1 MLVGLLGLFGELLR
15 VGSLART
22 AGAAEELA
30 AFAIAGSIVAGIN
43 ASLIYIPQL
52 PHVFARC
59 EASRRVCRNFI
70 LFICSILTIP
80 LFVLGYLGSGR
91 ALIAYLFSVE
101 AFTLEAIVIY
111 FQILTPGI
119 LLLGIHG
126 YWTGLLMQANRT
138 HLISFLGVG
147 QLILTACILWGGLR
161 SGMQPIVCVAL
172 SQVIPLAVACMGGFF
187 IFRRKP
193 LERNLLD
200 QKILAYREVFAFF
213 WPASLSAW
221 VFVLNRPVVFSF
233 LSREPHSIA
242 MVAGLRVALDVSL
255 VFFQAM
261 NQLRSVYVAFGVQD
275 ILGVQNFVWKVL
287 GSVAAV
293 MVLLVFTPLGEA
305 LFGTLLGLTGSVK
318 VCALQSFSIL
328 CLIPLL
334 LAARSHLH
342 GKALL
347 ERSTRRMGVAGFAS
361 LGLVY
366 LLTWI
371 FSERHMLNSY
381 TAAGAMVAA
390 FFAEVAAL
398 EILRRFFSKKSI
410 DGIKR

>member
-1 MLVGLLGLFGELLR
+1 
-15 VGSLART
+15 
-22 AGAAEELA
+22 
-30 AFAIAGSIVAGIN
+30 
-43 ASLIYIPQL
+43 
-52 PHVFARC
+52 
-59 EASRRVCRNFI
+59 
-70 LFICSILTIP
+70 
-80 LFVLGYLGSGR
+80 
-91 ALIAYLFSVE
+91 
-101 AFTLEAIVIY
+101 
-111 FQILTPGI
+111 
-119 LLLGIHG
+119 
-126 YWTGLLMQANRT
+126 
-138 HLISFLGVG
+138 
-147 QLILTACILWGGLR
+147 
-161 SGMQPIVCVAL
+161 
-172 SQVIPLAVACMGGFF
+172 
-187 IFRRKP
+187 
-193 LERNLLD
+193 
-200 QKILAYREVFAFF
+200 
-213 WPASLSAW
+213 
-221 VFVLNRPVVFSF
+221 
-233 LSREPHSIA
+233 

-366 LLTWI
+366 LLTWLL
-371 FSERHMLNSY
+371 SERHMLNSY

-398 EILRRFFSKKSI
+398 VILRRFFSKKSI